1 MFEITEPLIEPPI
14 EAPVVVVPP
23 QAPVAPQPEPT
34 HQAPLAARQDTPSLF
49 EVDDT
54 LANLSRVAQELTQ
67 QKLSVLKQEEALEQR
82 RLELRQERLELE
94 QEIQRSAEK
103 VAEKETSLEQLART
117 LTTREEHLAGCS
129 VLNQA
134 EQRRMDERARYLESE
149 EAQVQNRER
158 VVSHKEQQLTAA
170 LVQLP
175 VLRENL
181 RGALQTLD
189 ESLARLA
196 ETGRSQPES
205 RLLGQDAD

>member
-1 MFEITEPLIEPPI
+1 
-14 EAPVVVVPP
+14 
-23 QAPVAPQPEPT
+23 
-34 HQAPLAARQDTPSLF
+34 
-49 EVDDT
+49 
-54 LANLSRVAQELTQ
+54 
-67 QKLSVLKQEEALEQR
+67 
-82 RLELRQERLELE
+82 
-94 QEIQRSAEK
+94 
-103 VAEKETSLEQLART
+103 
-117 LTTREEHLAGCS
+117 
-129 VLNQA
+129 
-134 EQRRMDERARYLESE
+134 MDERARYLESE